1 MTVEKYINDL
11 LYRYDCVVVP
21 NFGGFITNKIG
32 AKVNSFSHTF
42 HPPTKQITFNAH
54 LKQNDGLVVNYI
66 AAVENISFEKALV
79 KISTTVTSWNES
91 LKNGAVVFENIGAIA
106 FNEEKQL
113 IFEPQKEHN
122 FLTNSFGLSTV
133 SSPAIKH
140 PVHASTSKSVIPL
153 FAKYAAT
160 AVVLLSLGF
169 IVRNGYQERQLE
181 QMYASQK
188 ETIDKKI
195 QAATFV
201 ISNPLP
207 TISLQVTK
215 ESPKSFHVVA
225 GSFQFPENA
234 EKKLKQLKKKG
245 YNATILGLNKW
256 GLTQVAFDS
265 FYSRKEAL
273 AALTTIKKEVSKDAW
288 ILAKK
293 F

>member
-169 IVRNGYQERQLE
+169 IVRNGYQERQQE

-273 AALTTIKKEVSKDAW
+273 AILTTIKKEVSKDAW